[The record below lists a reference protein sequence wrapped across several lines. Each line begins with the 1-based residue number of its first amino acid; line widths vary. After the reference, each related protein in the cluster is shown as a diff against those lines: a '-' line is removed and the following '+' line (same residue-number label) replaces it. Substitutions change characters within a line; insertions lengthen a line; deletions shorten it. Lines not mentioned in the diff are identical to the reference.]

1 MNKAGKLRVAMIIQT
16 YLPRLG
22 GAEKQLAA
30 VCRRLR
36 ARDIETVIITR
47 RYPSLSAFE
56 IIEQTPVYRVP
67 APQPKA
73 LAAFC
78 FILFGLM
85 RIRRIDADILHAH
98 ELLSPG
104 DLGILAKKIWKKPLV
119 VKVLRGGKLGDLDKL
134 HNRQGGELRIRRLRT
149 NVDRFIVISR
159 EIERELEDEG
169 IPKHQCQYI
178 PNGVDVELYAPV
190 NEAEK
195 TRLRR
200 TLKLPQGFLCVYGG
214 RLAPEKGLDLLL
226 QAWKAIAEQ
235 DPGAH
240 LLILGS
246 GEMECKLRE
255 LAGKQVIFGGFAAET
270 RQYYQAADAFV
281 LPSLTEGLSNAM
293 LEAMS
298 CGLATAATRV
308 GAAADLIDSGK
319 NGLLI
324 PPGNE
329 EQIQKAIMFLIG
341 HPADRARMG
350 AAARER
356 ICRDYALDGT
366 AEKLAG
372 LYREL
377 TGKGAN

>member
-1 MNKAGKLRVAMIIQT
+1 MVETGKLRVAMIIQT

-22 GAEKQLAA
+22 GAEKQLAG

-36 ARDIETVIITR
+36 ERDIEPVIITR
-47 RYPSLSAFE
+47 RYPGLSAFE
-56 IIEQTPVYRVP
+56 IIDQTPVYRVP

-73 LAAFC
+73 LAALC
-78 FILFGLM
+78 FIVFGLG
-85 RIRRIDADILHAH
+85 RIRQIDADILHAH

-104 DLGILAKKIWKKPLV
+104 DLGILAKKLWKKPLV

-134 HNRQGGELRIRRLRT
+134 HNRQGGGLRIRRLKA

-159 EIERELEDEG
+159 EIERELEYEG
-169 IPKHQCQYI
+169 IPRHRCRYL
-178 PNGVDVELYAPV
+178 PNGVDVGLYAPV
-190 NEAEK
+190 NEMEK
-195 TRLRR
+195 TRLRGE
-200 TLKLPQGFLCVYGG
+200 LKLPEGFLCVSSG
-214 RLAPEKGLDLLL
+214 RLAPEKGLDVLL
-226 QAWKAIAEQ
+226 QAWKGIADQ

-246 GEMECKLRE
+246 GEMENKLRE
-255 LAGKQVIFGGFAAET
+255 QAGKQVIFGGYAAET
-270 RQYYQAADAFV
+270 LPYYRAADAFV
-281 LPSLTEGLSNAM
+281 LPSMTEGLSNAM

-298 CGLATAATRV
+298 CGLATTATRV

-319 NGLLI
+319 NGFLI
-324 PPGNE
+324 PPGSAE
-329 EQIQKAIMFLIG
+329 EIQKAILFLIEHAAERG
-341 HPADRARMG
+341 RMG

-366 AEKLAG
+366 ADKLAA

-377 TGKGAN
+377 AGKGVS